1 MNISH
6 KDLAQKC
13 KDSYKRRT
21 GSIADVEY
29 LITNTPTGSVIAFRG
44 TETKSLISKGGW
56 EDIVRDLRV
65 FPSYDKRVGLAH
77 SGFLKGA
84 RAVVDEHLSKF
95 FGRSAQLTITGHS
108 LGGGLAVCAAI
119 MLKSMGYN
127 VQELVTFGCPR
138 AVWVSALG
146 KLDGVKVT
154 QYRHGHDFVT
164 TVPWKMWGYRH
175 MAKNTQ
181 LGTRGPRRNWDD
193 HDIDLYIDNL
203 NG

>member
-1 MNISH
+1 MRH
-6 KDLAQKC
+6 KTLAKLC
-13 KDSYKRRT
+13 KESYERRT

-29 LITNTPTGSVIAFRG
+29 LITSAPNCSVIAFRG
-44 TETKSLISKGGW
+44 TETKDLISKGGW
-56 EDIVRDLRV
+56 EDIARDLRV
-65 FPSYDKRVGLAH
+65 FPSYDSRVGLAH

-84 RAVVDEHLSKF
+84 REVVDDQISKF
-95 FGRSAQLTITGHS
+95 FGKHTPLIITGHS

-127 VQELVTFGCPR
+127 VRELVTFGCPR

-146 KLDGVKVT
+146 KLAGVKVT

-164 TVPWKMWGYRH
+164 TVPWKLWGYRH

-181 LGTRGPRRNWDD
+181 LGTRGPKRNWDD
-193 HDIDLYIDNL
+193 HDINLYIENL
-203 NG
+203 P